1 MARSFGTR
9 RHAALVAY
17 LKQRRE
23 AAGLT
28 QQAVADKLRRYQ
40 SFVAD
45 YESGQKR
52 IDAVLLVEIA
62 EAVGFDPREAIRV
75 VQTTK

>member
-28 QQAVADKLRRYQ
+28 QQVVADKLRRYQ